1 VITGGRDAIMR
12 ISECDSYLRGEMN
25 TIPGTVMPLKDKAN
39 PFYPIQ
45 ELINAAGG
53 FNLSQVCNITGLEGS
68 TIQNWLKRGWL
79 GKIVDKKYK
88 AGQVARII
96 IINALRGCL
105 KLDDIAAL
113 LSYLNGV
120 AADTTG
126 NIIDEGVLF
135 NIWCAAVRLS
145 QSDAG
150 KIYNAAQQAAQL
162 YEGSDYNRE
171 KLRNALV
178 VMTAAQMSTALGST
192 ANLLVRQLI

>member
-1 VITGGRDAIMR
+1 MR
-12 ISECDSYLRGEMN
+12 ISKRDSCLRGEMN
-25 TIPGTVMPLKDKAN
+25 TIPGTVMPLTDTVK
-39 PFYPIQ
+39 PFHPIE

-53 FNLSQVCNITGLEGS
+53 LNLSQICNITGLEGS

-79 GKIVDKKYK
+79 GKVVDKKYN

-96 IINALRGCL
+96 IMNALRGCL

-120 AADTTG
+120 AGDTMDH
-126 NIIDEGVLF
+126 IIEEGVLF
-135 NIWCAAVRLS
+135 NIWCAAVSLS

-150 KIYNAAQQAAQL
+150 KIYDASMQAAQL

-171 KLRNALV
+171 KLKNALV
-178 VMTAAQMSTALGST
+178 VMTTAQMSTALGST
-192 ANLLVRQLI
+192 ANLLAKQLI